1 MDFAD
6 GFDLSFQGWDDGV
19 WQHGHAVLVSLA
31 MADADEVFVEID
43 VFDSEGQ
50 AFGEAESGAI
60 EQACHEEF
68 VTVEECEHGA
78 DFGGGEDNGE
88 AFGADGVGDF
98 ADLAEFPVEYLPV
111 EEDDGIECLVLGGG
125 RDFEVCGEVSEE
137 SADFF
142 ASHGERVFFVVE
154 EDKSF
159 DPVGIGLDGSGA
171 EVTECGCS
179 ADEVEEFGL
188 RHG

>member
-1 MDFAD
+1 M
-6 GFDLSFQGWDDGV
+6 
-19 WQHGHAVLVSLA
+19 
-31 MADADEVFVEID
+31 
-43 VFDSEGQ
+43 
-50 AFGEAESGAI
+50 
-60 EQACHEEF
+60 
-68 VTVEECEHGA
+68 
-78 DFGGGEDNGE
+78 
-88 AFGADGVGDF
+88 GDF
-98 ADLAEFPVEYLPV
+98 ADLAEFPVEYLSV

-137 SADFF
+137 SADFY
-142 ASHGERVFFVVE
+142 ASHGERVLFVVE

-188 RHG
+188 RHGQLPLEVASAAYRTVACDYAAATQDLILA